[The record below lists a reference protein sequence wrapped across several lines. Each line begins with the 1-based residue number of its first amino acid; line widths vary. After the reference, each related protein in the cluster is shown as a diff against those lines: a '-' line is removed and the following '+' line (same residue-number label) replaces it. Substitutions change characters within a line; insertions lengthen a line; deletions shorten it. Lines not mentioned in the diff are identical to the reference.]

1 MNDQFEVI
9 DAIGKRGKVVGP
21 QITRGVAALMKSVRV
36 LRLGCDV
43 GNRRVVAIRLAK
55 QDLIGHRVAG
65 VRVPGFAAKV
75 PDQKHVF
82 VTAGYGTFRNT
93 GQFATKP
100 GGRFASNDYVTA
112 AVTPDGALGMAYL
125 PQGGTIT
132 VDLRKLKHNVTARW
146 FDPSA
151 NTFQAIAAVA
161 PTSAKATAGRPKLW
175 PGRPARRWPTPAPS
189 NSPRPAKT
197 VAVSQTG
204 FCSWKPLP
212 NEVNDPV
219 APLLKGCH
227 YCPSMYG

>member
-1 MNDQFEVI
+1 
-9 DAIGKRGKVVGP
+9 
-21 QITRGVAALMKSVRV
+21 MKSVRV

-151 NTFQAIAAVA
+151 NTFQAIAGRRSHLRQSYGGQAEAMARQAGSPLANTGTQQFTA
-161 PTSAKATAGRPKLW
+161 PGKNSSGEPDWVLLLETAPK
-175 PGRPARRWPTPAPS
+175 
-189 NSPRPAKT
+189 
-197 VAVSQTG
+197 
-204 FCSWKPLP
+204 
-212 NEVNDPV
+212 
-219 APLLKGCH
+219 
-227 YCPSMYG
+227 